1 MQRREFITLVGGAA
15 AALPIATRAEQ
26 PARLPTVGFLGSA
39 TPSAAPEGAA
49 AFVRRLS
56 ELRWVVGSTVAIEY
70 RWAEG
75 RNDRFAELAAEFVR
89 LKVDAI
95 VTSGTPSVLALKQ
108 ATSSIPIV
116 FVAVGD
122 PVANGLV
129 KSLARPG
136 GNVTGLS
143 NQTRDLAGKRVEIL
157 REVIPGLRRLAILA
171 NVGNDAVVLEMRD
184 AQAAARTLG
193 YEVTTLEIRRSEDIA
208 PAFET
213 LRDRADAIYIVID
226 ALVVINR
233 VSINTLALNAR
244 LPTMHAFRESVEAG
258 GLISYGP
265 NFPELWRRSAEYV
278 DMILRGAKPA
288 DIPVEQPT
296 KFDLVINL
304 KTAKALGLSV
314 PPALLA
320 RADGVIE

>member
-15 AALPIATRAEQ
+15 AAWPIATRAEQ

-49 AFVRRLS
+49 AFVQRLS

-75 RNDRFAELAAEFVR
+75 RNDRSAELAAEFVR

-95 VTSGTPSVLALKQ
+95 VTSGTPSVLALMQ

-265 NFPELWRRSAEYV
+265 NFPELWRRSAEYI
-278 DMILRGAKPA
+278 DKILRGAKPA

-320 RADGVIE
+320 RADDVIE

>member
-15 AALPIATRAEQ
+15 ALLALRAQTATRI
-26 PARLPTVGFLGSA
+26 PTIGFLGPGTRSA
-39 TPSAAPEGAA
+39 MNEWVA
-49 AFVRRLS
+49 AFVQRLS
-56 ELRWVVGSTVAIEY
+56 ELRWVVGNTVAIEY
-70 RWAEG
+70 RWAEA

-95 VTSGTPSVLALKQ
+95 VTAGTPSVLALMQ

-122 PVANGLV
+122 PVTNGLV

-157 REVIPGLRRLAILA
+157 REVVPGLRRLAILA

-184 AQAAARTLG
+184 TQAAARTLG

-213 LRDRADAIYIVID
+213 IRDRADAIYIVID

-265 NFPELWRRSAEYV
+265 NFAELWRRSAEYI
-278 DMILRGAKPA
+278 DKILRGAKPG

-320 RADGVIE
+320 RADDVIE

>member
-1 MQRREFITLVGGAA
+1 MRRREFITLFGSAVAA
-15 AALPIATRAEQ
+15 WPIATRAEQ
-26 PARLPTVGFLGSA
+26 PARLPTIGFLGLF
-39 TPSAAPEGAA
+39 TPTNEWVA
-49 AFVRRLS
+49 AFVQRLS

-70 RWAEG
+70 RSAEG
-75 RNDRFAELAAEFVR
+75 RNDRLAELAAELVR

-95 VTSGTPSVLALKQ
+95 VALGSPPALAMMQ
-108 ATSSIPIV
+108 ATSVIPIV

-129 KSLARPG
+129 TSLARPG

-143 NQTRDLAGKRVEIL
+143 NQTRDLAGKRIEIL
-157 REVIPGLRRLAILA
+157 REVIPGFRRLAILA
-171 NVGNDAVVLEMRD
+171 NVENVAVVLEMRD

-193 YEVTTLEIRRSEDIA
+193 CEVITMEIRRAEDIA

-226 ALVVINR
+226 ALVNTNRIHIND
-233 VSINTLALNAR
+233 LALSVR
-244 LPTMHAFRESVEAG
+244 LPTMHGGREGVEAG

-265 NFPELWRRSAEYV
+265 NFPELWRRSAEYI
-278 DMILRGAKPA
+278 DKILRGGPPA

-304 KTAKALGLSV
+304 NTAKALGLTV
-314 PPALLA
+314 PPPLLA
-320 RADGVIE
+320 RVDEVIE

>member
-1 MQRREFITLVGGAA
+1 MRRRDFITLVAGAA
-15 AALPIATRAEQ
+15 VWPLAARAQ
-26 PARLPTVGFLGSA
+26 QSVRVPTIGFLGGPA
-39 TPSAAPEGAA
+39 PSVMAEFAA
-49 AFVRRLS
+49 AFVQRLS
-56 ELRWVVGSTVAIEY
+56 ELHWVVGNTIAIEY
-70 RWAEG
+70 RYAEG
-75 RNDRFAELAAEFVR
+75 RNDRLAEFATEFVR

-95 VTSGTPSVLALKQ
+95 VTSGTPPVLALMQ

-143 NQTRDLAGKRVEIL
+143 NLTRDVAGKRVEIL

-171 NVGNDAVVLEMRD
+171 NVGNVAAVLEMHD
-184 AQAAARTLG
+184 AEEAARKFG
-193 YEVTTLEIRRSEDIA
+193 YEVITLEIRRTEDIA

-213 LRDRADAIYIVID
+213 LMDRADAIYVVTDSLIVT
-226 ALVVINR
+226 NR
-233 VSINTLALNAR
+233 TNINTLALNAR
-244 LPTMHAFRESVEAG
+244 LPSMHGGREAVDAG

-265 NFPELWRRSAEYV
+265 NFPELWRRSADYI
-278 DMILRGAKPA
+278 DKILRGARPA

-296 KFDLVINL
+296 KFELVINL
-304 KTAKALGLSV
+304 KTAKVIGLVV
-314 PPALLA
+314 PPSLLA
-320 RADGVIE
+320 RADGVID

>member
-15 AALPIATRAEQ
+15 AAWPIVTRAEQ
-26 PARLPTVGFLGSA
+26 PARLPAIGFLGSA

-49 AFVRRLS
+49 AFVQRLN

-75 RNDRFAELAAEFVR
+75 RNDRFVELAADVR

-95 VTSGTPSVLALKQ
+95 VTSGTPSVLALMQ
-108 ATSSIPIV
+108 AKSSIPIV

-193 YEVTTLEIRRSEDIA
+193 YEVATLEIRRSEDIA

-265 NFPELWRRSAEYV
+265 NFPELWRRSAEYI
-278 DMILRGAKPA
+278 DKILRGAKPA

-320 RADGVIE
+320 RADDVIE

>member
-26 PARLPTVGFLGSA
+26 PARLPTIGFLGSG
-39 TPSAAPEGAA
+39 APFSMNDWIH
-49 AFVRRLS
+49 AFVQRLS
-56 ELRWVVGSTVAIEY
+56 ELRWVVGNTVAIEY
-70 RWAEG
+70 RWAEA

-95 VTSGTPSVLALKQ
+95 VTAGTPSVLALMQ
-108 ATSSIPIV
+108 ATSAIPIV

-129 KSLARPG
+129 KSLGRPD

-143 NQTRDLAGKRVEIL
+143 NQTRDLAGKRVELL
-157 REVIPGLRRLAILA
+157 REVIPGFRRLAILA
-171 NVGNDAVVLEMRD
+171 NVGNVAVVLEMRD

-193 YEVTTLEIRRSEDIA
+193 YEVIIMEIRRAEDIA
-208 PAFET
+208 PAFEM
-213 LRDRADAIYIVID
+213 LSDRADAIYIVID
-226 ALVVINR
+226 ALVVTSR
-233 VSINTLALNAR
+233 ASINALALNAR
-244 LPTMHAFRESVEAG
+244 LPTMHGNRESVAAG

-265 NFPELWRRSAEYV
+265 NFPELWRRSADYI
-278 DMILRGAKPA
+278 DKILRGAKPA

-304 KTAKALGLSV
+304 KTARALGLTV
-314 PPALLA
+314 PPSLLA
-320 RADGVIE
+320 RADDAIE

>member
-1 MQRREFITLVGGAA
+1 MAV
-15 AALPIATRAEQ
+15 ALPFAVRAQ
-26 PARLPTVGFLGSA
+26 PAARVPTIGFLGSA
-39 TPSAAPEGAA
+39 TPSAAPESAA
-49 AFVRRLS
+49 AFVQRLS

-95 VTSGTPSVLALKQ
+95 VTSGTPSVLALMQ

-143 NQTRDLAGKRVEIL
+143 NQTRDLAGKRIEIL

-193 YEVTTLEIRRSEDIA
+193 CEVTTLEIRRSEDIA

-213 LRDRADAIYIVID
+213 LGDRADAIYIVID

-233 VSINTLALNAR
+233 VTINTLALNAR

-265 NFPELWRRSAEYV
+265 NFPELWRRSAEYI
-278 DMILRGAKPA
+278 DKILRGAKPA

-304 KTAKALGLSV
+304 KTAKAFGLTV
-314 PPALLA
+314 PPPLLA
-320 RADGVIE
+320 RADDVIE

>member
-15 AALPIATRAEQ
+15 AAWPIATRAEQ
-26 PARLPTVGFLGSA
+26 PARLQTIGFLGSA

-49 AFVRRLS
+49 AFVQRLS
-56 ELRWVVGSTVAIEY
+56 ELRWVIGSTVAIEY

-95 VTSGTPSVLALKQ
+95 VTSGTPSVLALMQ

-193 YEVTTLEIRRSEDIA
+193 YEVATLEIRRSDDIA

-265 NFPELWRRSAEYV
+265 NFPELWRRSAEYI
-278 DMILRGAKPA
+278 DKILRGAKPG

>member
-1 MQRREFITLVGGAA
+1 MRRREFITLVGNAA
-15 AALPIATRAEQ
+15 AAWPIATRAEQ
-26 PARLPTVGFLGSA
+26 PARLPTIGFLGLF
-39 TPSAAPEGAA
+39 TPTNEWVA
-49 AFVRRLS
+49 AFVQRLS

-70 RWAEG
+70 RSAEG
-75 RNDRFAELAAEFVR
+75 RNDRLAELVR

-95 VTSGTPSVLALKQ
+95 VTLGTPSVLAMMQ
-108 ATSSIPIV
+108 ATSVIPIV

-129 KSLARPG
+129 TSVARPG

-143 NQTRDLAGKRVEIL
+143 NQTRDLAGKRLEIL

-171 NVGNDAVVLEMRD
+171 NVENVAVLLEMRD
-184 AQAAARTLG
+184 AQAAARMLG
-193 YEVTTLEIRRSEDIA
+193 YEVITTEIRRAEDIV

-226 ALVVINR
+226 ALVNTNRLQIND
-233 VSINTLALNAR
+233 LALGVR
-244 LPTMHAFRESVEAG
+244 LPTMHGGREGVEAG

-265 NFPELWRRSAEYV
+265 NFPELWRRSAEYI
-278 DMILRGAKPA
+278 DKILRGAKPA

-304 KTAKALGLSV
+304 KTAKALGLTI
-314 PPALLA
+314 PPPLLT
-320 RADGVIE
+320 RADEVIE

>member
-1 MQRREFITLVGGAA
+1 MQRRDFITIVGGA
-15 AALPIATRAEQ
+15 AALPIAAWAQQ
-26 PARLPTVGFLGSA
+26 PARLPTIGFMGLG
-39 TPSAAPEGAA
+39 APFSMNDWVD
-49 AFVRRLS
+49 AFAQRLS
-56 ELRWVVGSTVAIEY
+56 ELRWVVGNTVAIEF

-75 RNDRFAELAAEFVR
+75 RIDRLPEFAAEFVR

-95 VTSGTPSVLALKQ
+95 VTVGTPSVLALMQ
-108 ATSSIPIV
+108 ATSVIPIV

-129 KSLARPG
+129 TSLARPG

-143 NQTRDLAGKRVEIL
+143 NLTRDLAGKRVEIL

-171 NVGNDAVVLEMRD
+171 NVANVAVILEMRD
-184 AQAAARTLG
+184 AQAAARALG
-193 YEVTTLEIRRSEDIA
+193 YEVITLEIRRTEDIA

-213 LRDRADAIYIVID
+213 LGDRADAIYIVID
-226 ALVVINR
+226 GLVAANRATINA
-233 VSINTLALNAR
+233 LALKAR
-244 LPTMHAFRESVEAG
+244 LPTMHGNRESIEAS

-265 NFPELWRRSAEYV
+265 NFPELWRRSAEYI
-278 DMILRGAKPA
+278 DKILRGAKPA

-304 KTAKALGLSV
+304 KTAKALGLTV
-314 PPALLA
+314 PAAVLA
-320 RADGVIE
+320 RADDVIE

>member
-1 MQRREFITLVGGAA
+1 MKRREFITLVGGAA
-15 AALPIATRAEQ
+15 AWPIATRAQQ
-26 PARLPTVGFLGSA
+26 PARLPTIGFLASG
-39 TPSAAPEGAA
+39 APFSTNDWID
-49 AFVRRLS
+49 AFVQRLS
-56 ELRWVVGSTVAIEY
+56 ELRWVVGNTVAIEY
-70 RWAEG
+70 RWAEA

-95 VTSGTPSVLALKQ
+95 VTAGTPSVLALMQ
-108 ATSSIPIV
+108 ATSSTPIV

-143 NQTRDLAGKRVEIL
+143 NLTRDLAGKRVEIL
-157 REVIPGLRRLAILA
+157 REAIPGLRRLAILA
-171 NVGNDAVVLEMRD
+171 NVTNVAVVLEMRD

-193 YEVTTLEIRRSEDIA
+193 YEVITMEIRQAEDIA

-213 LRDRADAIYIVID
+213 IGDRADAIYIVID
-226 ALVVINR
+226 ALVVTNSA
-233 VSINTLALNAR
+233 SINALALNAR
-244 LPTMHAFRESVEAG
+244 LPTMHGNRESVEAG

-265 NFPELWRRSAEYV
+265 NFPELWRRGADYI
-278 DMILRGAKPA
+278 DKILRGAKPA
-288 DIPVEQPT
+288 DIPVEQPA

-304 KTAKALGLSV
+304 KTAKALGLTV
-314 PPALLA
+314 PPPLLA
-320 RADGVIE
+320 RTDDVIE

>member
-49 AFVRRLS
+49 AFVQRLS
-56 ELRWVVGSTVAIEY
+56 ELRWVVGSTVAFEY

-75 RNDRFAELAAEFVR
+75 RNDRFAEFAAEFVR

-95 VTSGTPSVLALKQ
+95 VTSGTPSVLALMQ

-143 NQTRDLAGKRVEIL
+143 NLTRDLGGKRVEIC
-157 REVIPGLRRLAILA
+157 
-171 NVGNDAVVLEMRD
+171 
-184 AQAAARTLG
+184 ARP
-193 YEVTTLEIRRSEDIA
+193 Y
-208 PAFET
+208 PAF
-213 LRDRADAIYIVID
+213 
-226 ALVVINR
+226 
-233 VSINTLALNAR
+233 
-244 LPTMHAFRESVEAG
+244 AG
-258 GLISYGP
+258 WQS
-265 NFPELWRRSAEYV
+265 
-278 DMILRGAKPA
+278 
-288 DIPVEQPT
+288 
-296 KFDLVINL
+296 
-304 KTAKALGLSV
+304 
-314 PPALLA
+314 
-320 RADGVIE
+320 